1 MSSAQ
6 APIVATLL
14 LKQLG
19 SSPNNDVLIG
29 DLTEEYGRRRSH
41 IWYWRQVLV
50 AIVVSFCK
58 EIRAHSWLA
67 LRAVAAGWAVILLY
81 RSLLRAPAMA
91 LYAQWSYLPG
101 HTVSNWAV
109 QHLYWYLIHTAAL
122 AFAGWIVA
130 RLHRSHQMAMVW
142 AFAASKVL
150 TFAPHFIV
158 YAAQSIRDTSYAS
171 WATNE
176 VWASVT
182 TTAMILL
189 GGMWRVPTTTIRD
202 RKNSS
207 VLRKT
212 NAV

>member
-1 MSSAQ
+1 
-6 APIVATLL
+6 
-14 LKQLG
+14 
-19 SSPNNDVLIG
+19 
-29 DLTEEYGRRRSH
+29 
-41 IWYWRQVLV
+41 
-50 AIVVSFCK
+50 
-58 EIRAHSWLA
+58 
-67 LRAVAAGWAVILLY
+67 
-81 RSLLRAPAMA
+81 
-91 LYAQWSYLPG
+91 
-101 HTVSNWAV
+101 
-109 QHLYWYLIHTAAL
+109 
-122 AFAGWIVA
+122 
-130 RLHRSHQMAMVW
+130 MVW

-158 YAAQSIRDTSYAS
+158 YAAQSFRDTSYAS

-207 VLRKT
+207 VLRKS

>member
-1 MSSAQ
+1 MSTAQ
-6 APIVATLL
+6 PPIVATSL
-14 LKQLG
+14 LKRLG
-19 SSPNNDVLIG
+19 SGPNNDALIG
-29 DLTEEYGRRRSH
+29 DLAEEYGRGRSRA
-41 IWYWRQVLV
+41 WYWRQALV

-58 EIRAHSWLA
+58 ETRSHSALA
-67 LRAVAAGWAVILLY
+67 LRAVAVGWAVIFLY

-101 HTVSNWAV
+101 HTFSNWAV
-109 QHLYWYLIHTAAL
+109 QHFYWYLIHTPVL

-130 RLHRSHQMAMVW
+130 RLHRRHQMAMVW

-158 YAAQSIRDTSYAS
+158 YAAQSFRDTSYAS
-171 WATNE
+171 WASNE

-189 GGMWRVPTTTIRD
+189 GGMWRVPTAAMEF
-202 RKNSS
+202 RKIELPS
-207 VLRKT
+207 RK
-212 NAV
+212 